1 MIGTGIAK
9 QAQQPQGRAFA
20 ARPRRGLIV
29 PQGAPG

>member
-9 QAQQPQGRAFA
+9 QAPQPQGGAFA
-20 ARPRRGLIV
+20 ARPQRGFVV